1 MDIPEDGIVAALKAV
16 LDKRNHPMLIHCN
29 KGKVRRRLRLR
40 TPVLSY
46 HGTVEQTTDGSGRMC

>member
-29 KGKVRRRLRLR
+29 KGKV
-40 TPVLSY
+40 
-46 HGTVEQTTDGSGRMC
+46 G